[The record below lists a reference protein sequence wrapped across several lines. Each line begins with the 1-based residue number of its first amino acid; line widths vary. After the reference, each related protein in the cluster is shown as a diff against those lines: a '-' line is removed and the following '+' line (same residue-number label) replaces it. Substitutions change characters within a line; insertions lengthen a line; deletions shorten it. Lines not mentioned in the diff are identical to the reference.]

1 MTSGNEK
8 TDADAENNPRAD
20 SENVDLAVEEQADGD
35 DDGDVKYNRV
45 PPAAVSVFLLFF
57 TEILLFPRE

>member
-35 DDGDVKYNRV
+35 SCASSNCQMV
-45 PPAAVSVFLLFF
+45 
-57 TEILLFPRE
+57 